1 MKWRAQEWVPFH
13 IATGRWRSTWGAGLG
28 DKDNDWS
35 CREIEST
42 RLGEKEDS
50 NRGSEREFNRDE
62 EDGGDDKGRGEGVES
77 KGIGMASKSIAGN
90 TEEVDGGDDEVS
102 NVGIGDTIGGEDMKV
117 KYLVSSSKVTSTE
130 TRYF

>member
-1 MKWRAQEWVPFH
+1 
-13 IATGRWRSTWGAGLG
+13 
-28 DKDNDWS
+28 
-35 CREIEST
+35 
-42 RLGEKEDS
+42 
-50 NRGSEREFNRDE
+50 
-62 EDGGDDKGRGEGVES
+62 
-77 KGIGMASKSIAGN
+77 MASKSIAGN